1 MTEQPVAP
9 DVAEPESEPVPMYAL
24 ESDTPLYSSMVWRLQ
39 RTFYGD
45 QGIAAWSHSR
55 VPQAITTSPNIT
67 RAYARMVLGFWR
79 DLRAVLDPSEP
90 LYIVE
95 LGAGSGRFAFRFLK
109 AITQLTRDSDE
120 PPPRFKYVMTD
131 AIPSVVNFWRDNP
144 RLRQFVDS
152 GVLDFA
158 HFDLAAQAPIDLQT
172 TGVTLRPGEVVNPIV
187 VFTNYIFDT
196 IPQDAYTIHDGA
208 LHENLVTVSA
218 SSPELD
224 LTAPSSRVRVSVAF
238 KQNPRALDI
247 EAEADPL
254 LRDILRSY
262 AERLNETTVVIP
274 RAALATVRF
283 FNELAGGRALCVAAD
298 IGDAHEEDLRDHG
311 TPGFGAGGGLWLSV
325 NFHAIGEYARRLG
338 GRARHPRGQNLVL
351 NISML
356 LFGPPGSSFSNTEL
370 AYSDT
375 IDVHGPDEIALLSR
389 ALAEHMPSLKFEE
402 LLALMRATGWDPD
415 YVSRSVPVLMEAV
428 TTAEERLRRELL
440 RGVHLAWDHYYPIG
454 ETYDTPFSLGV
465 LLYRLE
471 QYAEALEF
479 FELSLHDF
487 GEDPRTVL
495 NKALTLYHLQ
505 RWEESLVW
513 LDRTLELDPENE
525 LAQKMRPDVAA
536 DLAARNSTAL

>member
-1 MTEQPVAP
+1 MTDERA
-9 DVAEPESEPVPMYAL
+9 ESESQPMYAL
-24 ESDTPLYSSMVWRLQ
+24 ESNTPLYSSMVWRLQ

-45 QGIAAWSHSR
+45 QGIAAWSQSH

-79 DLRAVLDPSEP
+79 DLYVSRDPSEP

-109 AITQLTRDSDE
+109 AITELLQDSDE
-120 PPPRFKYVMTD
+120 PGPRFIYVMTD
-131 AIPSVVNFWRDNP
+131 AIPSVVDFWRDNP
-144 RLRQFVDS
+144 RLQRFVEA

-158 HFDLAAQAPIDLQT
+158 HFDLADLAPIQLQNS
-172 TGVTLRPGEVVNPIV
+172 GAVLRPGELVNPLV
-187 VFTNYIFDT
+187 LFTNYIFDT
-196 IPQDAYTIHDGA
+196 IPQDAFTVRDGE
-208 LHENLVTVSA
+208 LRENLVTISA
-218 SSPELD
+218 STPDLD

-238 KQNPRALDI
+238 SPGPQPIDVD
-247 EAEADPL
+247 AEVDPL
-254 LRDILRSY
+254 LREILHTY
-262 AERLNETTVVIP
+262 AERLNDTTVIIP

-283 FNELAGGRALCVAAD
+283 FNELAGGQLLCVAAD
-298 IGDAHEEDLRDHG
+298 IGDTHEADLHDHG
-311 TPGFGAGGGLWLSV
+311 APGFGAGGGLWLPV
-325 NFHAIGEYARRLG
+325 NFHAIGEYVRRLG

-351 NISML
+351 NVSML
-356 LFGPPGSSFSNTEL
+356 LFGPQGISFANTEL

-389 ALAEHMPSLKFEE
+389 ALAEHMPQLKFEE
-402 LLALMRATGWDPD
+402 LLALMRATGWDTD
-415 YVSRSVPVLMEAV
+415 YVSRSVPVLVEAV
-428 TTAEERLRRELL
+428 TTAEDRLRRELL
-440 RGVHLAWDHYYPIG
+440 RGIHVAWDQYYPIG
-454 ETYDTPFSLGV
+454 ETEDVPFGLGV

-471 QYAEALEF
+471 QYADSLEF
-479 FELSLHDF
+479 FELSLRFF

-505 RWEESLVW
+505 RWDESLEW

-536 DLAARNSTAL
+536 DLAAQRTA